1 MSLSQWIGKCK
12 DDEKTSWLR
21 KHAQRYLELQLELD
35 MVTMKLAFSVDS
47 SAMTMMRRV
56 ILRLCHREMAAAVVG
71 WCRKLD
77 VARKRARAARMMKQ
91 AGARM
96 LNRGMSDAMMDLR
109 HHMEMGKEHRRR
121 GLLLRR
127 VLGRLRTRELAMSWA
142 ELHSNWSKGVADGS
156 FSYVQQLRA
165 AVDTQ
170 SRIHARQVVTLKY
183 ELSALNAKHRQLLLD
198 HISLRQRPA
207 IAHWYRNYR
216 FDLADIWEKQATLFK
231 ARLDH
236 QRKCRSAWE

>member
-1 MSLSQWIGKCK
+1 
-12 DDEKTSWLR
+12 
-21 KHAQRYLELQLELD
+21 
-35 MVTMKLAFSVDS
+35 
-47 SAMTMMRRV
+47 
-56 ILRLCHREMAAAVVG
+56 
-71 WCRKLD
+71 
-77 VARKRARAARMMKQ
+77 
-91 AGARM
+91 
-96 LNRGMSDAMMDLR
+96 MSDAMMDLR